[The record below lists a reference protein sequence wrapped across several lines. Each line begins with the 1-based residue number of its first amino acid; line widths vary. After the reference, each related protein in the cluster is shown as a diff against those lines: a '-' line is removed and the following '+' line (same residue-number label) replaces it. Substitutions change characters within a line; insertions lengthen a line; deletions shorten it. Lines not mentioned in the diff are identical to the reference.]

1 MNEVG
6 KKELAFLL
14 HNTWIVKENDVEQY
28 YAIKHQLH
36 TIKPFI
42 TEQLGS
48 KLIVH
53 PRFIKLEKV
62 PIMAKNYMG
71 IDNFEDPLEYVLL
84 MLVLLYL
91 EDKPA
96 GEQFVLSWV
105 ADFIK
110 TTALSLE
117 LDHMPNW
124 DLTQHRK
131 CLVKVIRYLTAI
143 SVIKVCEEEK
153 ISFIENAQADGLY
166 QTTGIS
172 NYLVRIFKNDIFK
185 YQTVADFEEDEWMD
199 QNIDKGEIRRYRI
212 YRSLMYTPAVYH
224 VDLLESDIDYIKKQ
238 RYKMKQDFEQ
248 YTDAELEV
256 TKNMSIIFYP
266 NVNQKQYF
274 PNNKTIS
281 DVVLM
286 VNYKLQNEI
295 AAGTIRLDDNEIATV
310 NKTYMERLLKEL
322 KDEKQFCL
330 SKLHQKLP
338 LEKFCREVLS
348 YMEQYGFIEAC
359 EHGYRLYPMIGRLV
373 GTINEKKEEPYGEQI
388 NMFGG
393 NDNETVHTG

>member
-6 KKELAFLL
+6 KKELALLL
-14 HNTWIVKENDVEQY
+14 HNTWIVKEENVEQY
-28 YAIKHQLH
+28 YAVKHQLH

-62 PIMAKNYMG
+62 PIMTKNYMG
-71 IDNFEDPLEYVLL
+71 IDGFEDPLEYVLL

-96 GEQFVLSWV
+96 GEQFVLSWI

-131 CLVKVIRYLTAI
+131 SLVKVIRYLTAI

-153 ISFIENAQADGLY
+153 VSFIENAQADGLY

-185 YQTVADFEEDEWMD
+185 YHTITDFEQDEWQD
-199 QNIDKGEIRRYRI
+199 QDIDKGEIRRYRI

-224 VDLLESDIDYIKKQ
+224 ADLLDSDIDYIKKQ
-238 RYKMKQDFEQ
+238 RYKIKQDLEQ
-248 YTDAELEV
+248 YTEAELEV
-256 TKNMSIIFYP
+256 TKNMSVIFYP
-266 NVNQKQYF
+266 SANQKQYF

-281 DVVLM
+281 DVVLL
-286 VNYKLQNEI
+286 VNHKLQTEI
-295 AAGTIRLDDNEIATV
+295 ASGTIRLDENEIATV

-322 KDEKQFCL
+322 KDEKQSCL
-330 SKLHQKLP
+330 SKQHQNLP
-338 LEKFCREVLS
+338 VEKFCREVIS
-348 YMEQYGFIEAC
+348 YMEQYGLIE
-359 EHGYRLYPMIGRLV
+359 EWESGYRLYPMVGRLI
-373 GTINEKKEEPYGEQI
+373 GTIKLKKEEPQDEQI

-393 NDNETVHTG
+393 IDDETVHTG